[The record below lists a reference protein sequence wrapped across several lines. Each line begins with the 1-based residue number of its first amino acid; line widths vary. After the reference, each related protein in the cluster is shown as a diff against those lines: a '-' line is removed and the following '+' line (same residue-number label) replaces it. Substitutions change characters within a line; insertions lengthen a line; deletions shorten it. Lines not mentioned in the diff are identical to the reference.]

1 MTATTLD
8 PRTALVVVDLQKGIL
23 ALPTI
28 RPSGEILAAAVG
40 LAAAFRR
47 AGLPVV
53 LVDVAGAPPGR
64 VERPRSL
71 AGLPADWREIPAEL
85 AADPGDLRVTKRSWG
100 AFTATGLEA
109 TLRERGVTQVVLA
122 GISTSIGI
130 ETTARQAFEAGFNV
144 TVVTDA
150 VTDLDA
156 GAEERALSV
165 IFPRIGE
172 TATLTEILALLET
185 RPTETHHAETRR

>member
-8 PRTALVVVDLQKGIL
+8 PHTALVVVDLQKGIL

-28 RPSGEILAAAVG
+28 RPSGEILAAAVT
-40 LAAAFRR
+40 LADAFRR

-85 AADPGDLRVTKRSWG
+85 ADPGDLRVTKRSWG

-144 TVVTDA
+144 TIVTDA

-172 TATLTEILALLET
+172 TASVAEILALLAT
-185 RPTETHHAETRR
+185 RPAETDP

>member
-1 MTATTLD
+1 MPITALD
-8 PRTALVVVDLQKGIL
+8 PLTALVVVDLQKGIL

-28 RPSGEILAAAVG
+28 RPSGEILAACVT
-40 LAAAFRR
+40 LADGFRR

-53 LVDVAGAPPGR
+53 LVDVAGTPPGR
-64 VERPRSL
+64 VERPRPV
-71 AGLPADWREIPAEL
+71 ADLPADWREIPAEL
-85 AADPGDLRVTKRSWG
+85 AADPADLRVTKRSWG

-109 TLRERGVTQVVLA
+109 ALRERGVTQVVLA

-144 TVVTDA
+144 TIVTDA

-156 GAEERALSV
+156 GAQERAFTV
-165 IFPRIGE
+165 IFPRIAE
-172 TATLTEILALLET
+172 TGTVAEALALLGD
-185 RPTETHHAETRR
+185 RRR